1 MPCYNAGLY
10 LAQALKAVSEQTY
23 VNWEVIAID
32 DCGPKDGTEDIVLAF
47 AQKYGTDRVRF
58 IKHDNN
64 KGVSAARN
72 TGIKNANGAFIALL
86 DPDDFW
92 TPEHLEQAINQ
103 FNQDKDLYFYSSFAY
118 LFNGDDTST
127 IVGIEGYKD
136 WEMSAFPSILSIRNA
151 IPNSSAVLRVAV
163 FERVGLY
170 DENPDIQHVEDYDLW
185 LRILSN
191 NLGIYIHTQP
201 TIYYRKHASAATSNS
216 HRMQKSKL
224 TFANK
229 HKDWLAL
236 HQREPLERI
245 NRKIY
250 LLENH
255 ISSLKNEITYL
266 ETRLAILEQTINKF
280 KSLPFLKQFLNLKK
294 KYHKD

>member
-118 LFNGDDTST
+118 LFNGDDVSNN
-127 IVGIEGYKD
+127 IGIEGYKD
-136 WEMSAFPSILSIRNA
+136 WELRIFPNMFCIRNA
-151 IPNSSAVLRVAV
+151 VPTSSSVLRRAV
-163 FERVGLY
+163 FQYVDLF
-170 DENPDIQHVEDYDLW
+170 DESIHFGEDYDLW
-185 LRILSN
+185 VRILKKKLKIFIN
-191 NLGIYIHTQP
+191 PNP
-201 TIYYRKHASAATSNS
+201 MIYYRKHNTSATSNAGNMYIY
-216 HRMQKSKL
+216 REY
-224 TFANK
+224 FADK
-229 HKDWLAL
+229 HKDWLVR
-236 HQREPLERI
+236 HQRSAFESASIKIMSHEKQIALLQEDI
-245 NRKIY
+245 NTINK
-250 LLENH
+250 H
-255 ISSLKNEITYL
+255 IGVIN
-266 ETRLAILEQTINKF
+266 QTIGKF
-280 KSLPFLKQFLNLKK
+280 KSLPILKQLLKLKK
-294 KYHKD
+294 KIRNS